1 MATISVELDPE
12 TMLKL
17 TRRAAR
23 VNMTPR
29 RAFREIA
36 TRGPQFFLNRL
47 VAPTTHAERGK
58 SAARRESEVRTCAR

>member
-1 MATISVELDPE
+1 MATITVELDPE

-29 RAFREIA
+29 RAFRVIA
-36 TRGPQFFLNRL
+36 TKGVPFFLGEL
-47 VAPTTHAERGK
+47 VAPTTRAGRGK
-58 SAARRESEVRTCAR
+58 CAARKGKAVQG